1 MARSV
6 QRTAFLDNLRARR
19 VLSETLEPPR
29 PEADLEAAPPASPAS
44 VDLPSAHLLRDHG
57 AGAPRRLLVAFAHP
71 DDESFGP
78 AGTII
83 HYAEQGVAV
92 HYVCGTRGEVGA
104 AADEH
109 MKGYDSPAAMRT
121 AELMCA
127 AEHLGLTSL
136 HFLGYRDSG
145 MEGSPDN
152 AHPAALA
159 AAEVEAVAERIT
171 RLIRTIR
178 PQVVL
183 TFDPTGGYFHPDH
196 IAMHHA
202 TKAAFEA
209 AGDPARFTEQLAEG
223 LAPWRPEKLYY
234 TTFPRALVRLSVLL
248 MPLFGKDPSKL
259 GDNQDIDL
267 RRIAA
272 VRQRA
277 TARIAVGRTYDRRM
291 AAVRCHASQI
301 GVQRG
306 GLFSLV
312 RRFLMRRDGWER
324 VVPLVA
330 RGEAV
335 ERDLFAG
342 MR

>member
-1 MARSV
+1 M
-6 QRTAFLDNLRARR
+6 
-19 VLSETLEPPR
+19 
-29 PEADLEAAPPASPAS
+29 SP
-44 VDLPSAHLLRDHG
+44 VDLPSTHLLREQG
-57 AGAPRRLLVAFAHP
+57 PEASRRLLVAFAHP

-78 AGTII
+78 AGTLI

-104 AADEH
+104 AAEEH
-109 MKGYDSPAAMRT
+109 MQGHDSPAAMRT

-127 AEHLGLTSL
+127 AEHLGLTGL

-202 TKAAFEA
+202 TKMAFEA
-209 AGDPARFTEQLAEG
+209 AGDPARFPEQIAGG
-223 LAPWRPEKLYY
+223 LAPWQADKLYY
-234 TTFPRALVRLSVLL
+234 TTFPRGLVRLSVLL
-248 MPLFGKDPSKL
+248 MPLFGKDPSKV
-259 GDNQDIDL
+259 GDNEDIDL

-272 VRQRA
+272 VRQRV
-277 TARIAVGRTYDRRM
+277 TTRIAVGRYYDARM
-291 AAVRCHASQI
+291 RAVRCHASQV
-301 GVQRG
+301 GPQRG
-306 GLFSLV
+306 GIFSLV
-312 RRFLMRRDGWER
+312 RRFLMRHDGWQR
-324 VVPLVA
+324 VVPPPA
-330 RGEAV
+330 SGEAL

-342 MR
+342 VDGT